1 MRKSASDPI
10 GTLSV
15 GNVVNAAISLYK
27 SNFRDYFAVSLRS
40 VGWLVLAIVG
50 IIPIALLAGAFN
62 NIGLTVLAVVV
73 WLALL
78 VFCLAK
84 YATNRGIISRLA
96 YQQLIHEPETV
107 SSATMELANSH
118 WKFLGLIL
126 WLGLFYFAALMV
138 TYLVL
143 ILSIGL
149 GIFLGTQMP
158 NPIGY
163 TLAAIIITAGVLGAI
178 WLLMRFY
185 SYFFIAELPIAV
197 ENAPGGLDSIGR
209 SRQLSTPFISRILV
223 IILIAFLIT
232 LPLNIVANV
241 PSFAAIGQVNSN
253 PTAYAALQIFSTVL
267 SLLLEL
273 FLVPFWQAIKSVIY
287 FDLRSRREGNDLQMR

>member
-40 VGWLVLAIVG
+40 VSWLVLAILG
-50 IIPIALLAGAFN
+50 IIPIVILASVFN
-62 NIGLTVLAVVV
+62 NIGLTVLAVVA
-73 WLALL
+73 WLVLL

-96 YQQLIHEPETV
+96 YQQLINQPETV
-107 SSATMELANSH
+107 TSATLELANSH

-126 WLGLFYFAALMV
+126 WLGLFYFAAVIV
-138 TYLVL
+138 TYLAL

-149 GIFLGTQMP
+149 GVLVGTQMP
-158 NPIGY
+158 NPVGY
-163 TLAAIIITAGVLGAI
+163 TLAAIIIIAGVLGSI

-197 ENAPGGLDSIGR
+197 ENCPGGLDSIGR
-209 SRQLSTPFISRILV
+209 SRQLSAPFISRILV
-223 IILIAFLIT
+223 IVLIAFLIT
-232 LPLNIVANV
+232 LPLNILANV
-241 PSFAAIGQVNSN
+241 PSFAAIGQMNSN
-253 PTAYAALQIFSTVL
+253 PGAYATLQVVSTIL

-287 FDLRSRREGNDLQMR
+287 FDLRSRREGSDLQMR